1 MALVVLVVTI
11 SMAVGTGRGQ
21 PRSSDVLRVRGLIIE
36 DRDGRER
43 ILLGAPVPKVT
54 GRKRA
59 DDVTGLVVLGDKGA
73 DRVQIGNVGGP
84 QIRGVLKQRKSGSV
98 GITVNDPN
106 GDERGG
112 FGVLDNGRVVLGLDY
127 AEREAVSLFVMPD
140 EGFAGLKVAGEHG
153 AGFER
158 IGLVVNN
165 KTGKALM
172 KLADTNDSE
181 RMMVE
186 VEGQTP
192 ARLLVIDPTTGRRDV
207 LEKLRP

>member
-21 PRSSDVLRVRGLIIE
+21 PRSSEVLRVRGLIIE

-59 DDVTGLVVLGDKGA
+59 DDVTGLVVLGDNGA
-73 DRVQIGNVGGP
+73 DRVQIGNV
-84 QIRGVLKQRKSGSV
+84 
-98 GITVNDPN
+98 
-106 GDERGG
+106 
-112 FGVLDNGRVVLGLDY
+112 
-127 AEREAVSLFVMPD
+127 
-140 EGFAGLKVAGEHG
+140 AGLKVAGEHG
-153 AGFER
+153 PGFER

-192 ARLLVIDPTTGRRDV
+192 ARLLVIDATTGRRDV
-207 LEKLRP
+207 LEKLQP